1 MKPGDFIDVHFE
13 HSCLVGKMLSDDG
26 DTITVE
32 FDNGIIEG
40 IPKKICTLWIAVK
53 DNNCN

>member
-26 DTITVE
+26 VE
-32 FDNGIIEG
+32 FDNAIIEG
-40 IPKKICTLWIAVK
+40 IPKKICTLWYAFK

>member
-32 FDNGIIEG
+32 FDNAIIEG
-40 IPKKICTLWIAVK
+40 IPKKICTLWYAFK

>member
-13 HSCLVGKMLSDDG
+13 YGCLVGKMLSDDG
-26 DTITVE
+26 DTITAE
-32 FDNGIIEG
+32 FDNGICEG
-40 IPKKICTLWIAVK
+40 IPKKICTLWYAIK